1 MCGSGAGRTTP
12 SFLLNRVRTDFV
24 GDFSE
29 KSTYAGNLIPFLV
42 GRFDAIFRRNMPV
55 SINGRNALA
64 T

>member
-1 MCGSGAGRTTP
+1 
-12 SFLLNRVRTDFV
+12 VRTDFV